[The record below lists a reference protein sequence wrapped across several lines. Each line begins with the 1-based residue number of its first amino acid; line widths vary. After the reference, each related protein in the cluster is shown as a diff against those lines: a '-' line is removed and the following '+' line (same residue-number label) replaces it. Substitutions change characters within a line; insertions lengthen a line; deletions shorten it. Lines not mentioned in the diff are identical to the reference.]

1 MNPIHETVYRFLE
14 LYYPDAHAQPL
25 DPGNVTVT
33 MPNGAIYT
41 LGINLLGEILT
52 DTGEV
57 IAAPTR
63 TVNPDEYTNYTIPD
77 EWTIET
83 PL

>member
-14 LYYPDAHAQPL
+14 LYYPDAHACPL
-25 DPGNVTVT
+25 DAANISVT
-33 MPNGAIYT
+33 MPDGAKYA

-52 DTGEV
+52 DTGKI
-57 IAAPTR
+57 IAEPMHPQGEEFVR
-63 TVNPDEYTNYTIPD
+63 YVMPD
-77 EWTIET
+77 EWRIVA

>member
-1 MNPIHETVYRFLE
+1 MNPIHETVYSFLE
-14 LYYPDAHAQPL
+14 QHYPEARARPHDAANL
-25 DPGNVTVT
+25 DVT
-33 MPNGAIYT
+33 MPNGDTYT

-57 IAAPTR
+57 IATPTR
-63 TVNPDEYTNYTIPD
+63 TIDPDEYTHYTIPD
-77 EWTIET
+77 EWRIET